1 MRWLERLR
9 RPGTPPA
16 PDPLAE
22 AQAAFSRGEYATA
35 LGLWEPL
42 ARAGAVEAQAGI
54 GLCFLRGLG
63 IPADPPLAEKWLALA
78 AAGGHARAQRELATL
93 LRQGAEGVQADPAR
107 ATGLYRAAAEGG
119 DPIAQDIWS
128 RMLLEGQDGVAMDLA
143 EARRWALA
151 AAGAGIAPAMTRLG
165 MFHHNAQGVE
175 RDVAEAARWWH
186 GAAIRGDADG
196 QAMLGAALH
205 LGAGVAPDPLAA
217 MVWLLRATRGGS
229 TLARPF
235 LPAVRASLTPAELSQ
250 ALARSSEPLPPVS
263 GGVA

>member
-93 LRQGAEGVQADPAR
+93 LRQGAEGVEADPAR

-143 EARRWALA
+143 EAGGFAIEPGTDLEELQGSYMWSAGLRIAGGTDEILKATVGHHIA
-151 AAGAGIAPAMTRLG
+151 AA
-165 MFHHNAQGVE
+165 N
-175 RDVAEAARWWH
+175 
-186 GAAIRGDADG
+186 
-196 QAMLGAALH
+196 
-205 LGAGVAPDPLAA
+205 
-217 MVWLLRATRGGS
+217 
-229 TLARPF
+229 
-235 LPAVRASLTPAELSQ
+235 
-250 ALARSSEPLPPVS
+250 
-263 GGVA
+263 